1 MENLDNKTIIGG
13 ALGILGGIAG
23 TLIAQYAFKKRKE
36 SIDRQQKQS
45 KPYYNKSKNKIL
57 ILIRIPILQTKK
69 ILIRKLELI
78 PKVIKIKTSNP
89 HIKIITQINNRDYY
103 EYNST

>member
-45 KPYYNKSKNKIL
+45 KPYYNKKQKQNTNPNPNPNTNNTNQENTTKEAGSDTKGNKNQNQQSAHK
-57 ILIRIPILQTKK
+57 
-69 ILIRKLELI
+69 
-78 PKVIKIKTSNP
+78 
-89 HIKIITQINNRDYY
+89 NNNTDK
-103 EYNST
+103 

>member
-45 KPYYNKSKNKIL
+45 KPYYNKKQKQNTNPNPNSNTNTTNQENTNKEAGADNKGNKNQNQQSAHK
-57 ILIRIPILQTKK
+57 
-69 ILIRKLELI
+69 
-78 PKVIKIKTSNP
+78 
-89 HIKIITQINNRDYY
+89 NNNTDK
-103 EYNST
+103 

>member
-1 MENLDNKTIIGG
+1 MIYMENLDNKTIIGG

-45 KPYYNKSKNKIL
+45 KPYYNKKQKQNTNTNTNPNTNTTNQENTNKEAGADTKGNKNQNQQSAHK
-57 ILIRIPILQTKK
+57 
-69 ILIRKLELI
+69 
-78 PKVIKIKTSNP
+78 
-89 HIKIITQINNRDYY
+89 NNNTDK
-103 EYNST
+103 

>member
-1 MENLDNKTIIGG
+1 MIYMENMDNKTIIGG

-45 KPYYNKSKNKIL
+45 KPYYNKKQKQNANHNSNSNSNNTNHENTNKEAGADNKSNKNQNQQPAQK
-57 ILIRIPILQTKK
+57 
-69 ILIRKLELI
+69 
-78 PKVIKIKTSNP
+78 
-89 HIKIITQINNRDYY
+89 NN
-103 EYNST
+103 NSDK